1 MGTLTI
7 SISDDVEKRLRDVVK
22 EKHGSSKGAMS
33 KVIEEAL
40 KIYFSILEKKKKV
53 FRAYRGEELVAEA
66 HDLEE
71 LAKILREKNVDPRS
85 VKIVSSEHIKPVARM
100 GWNYVR

>member
-7 SISDDVEKRLRDVVK
+7 SISDEVEEKLRSFVN
-22 EKHGSSKGAMS
+22 EKYGSSKGAMS

-40 KIYFSILEKKKKV
+40 KTYFSILERKKKS
-53 FRAYRGEELVAEA
+53 FRAYKGEELVAEA
-66 HDLEE
+66 QDLEE

-85 VKIVSSEHIKPVARM
+85 VKIVSSEPVKPVARM
-100 GWNYVR
+100 GWR